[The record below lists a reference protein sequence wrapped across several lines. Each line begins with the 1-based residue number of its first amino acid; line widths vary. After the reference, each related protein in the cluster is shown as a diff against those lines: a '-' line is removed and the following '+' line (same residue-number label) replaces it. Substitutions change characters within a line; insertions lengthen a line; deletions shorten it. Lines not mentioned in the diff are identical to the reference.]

1 MSTISRRG
9 RLPLTLRSASTGGW
23 PLKTRRGGFAGLAVG
38 LAIALTDR
46 LDLWQRRL
54 RDRDMLRAMSTA
66 QLKDIGL
73 SRADAL
79 NESEKPF
86 WRA

>member
-9 RLPLTLRSASTGGW
+9 RLPLTLRTTGGRL
-23 PLKTRRGGFAGLAVG
+23 LKTRSGLAGLAAG
-38 LAIALTDR
+38 FAIALTDR

-54 RDRDMLRAMSTA
+54 RDRDMLRQMSTA

-73 SRADAL
+73 SRAEAL
-79 NESEKPF
+79 NEADKPF

>member
-1 MSTISRRG
+1 MSTILRG
-9 RLPLTLRSASTGGW
+9 ARLPLRQRGLFAG
-23 PLKTRRGGFAGLAVG
+23 RRWGGFPTLAGAIAVG
-38 LAIALTDR
+38 LTDL

-54 RDRDMLRAMSTA
+54 RDRDMLRQMSTS

-79 NESEKPF
+79 NEAEKPF

>member
-1 MSTISRRG
+1 MGTMPRID
-9 RLPLTLRSASTGGW
+9 RLPLMRPSGLTG
-23 PLKTRRGGFAGLAVG
+23 RRWGGFASLAGG
-38 LAIALTDR
+38 LAIGLTDR

-54 RDRDMLRAMSTA
+54 RDRDMLRQMSTS

-79 NESEKPF
+79 NEADKPF

>member
-1 MSTISRRG
+1 MSTLSRIARAPLARRAAAVNRG
-9 RLPLTLRSASTGGW
+9 
-23 PLKTRRGGFAGLAVG
+23 TRRGGFIRLAGG
-38 LAIALTDR
+38 LAIR
-46 LDLWQRRL
+46 LADLLYLWQRRL
-54 RDRDMLRAMSTA
+54 RDRDTLRQMSTT

-79 NESEKPF
+79 NEADKPF